1 MPPEAFNE
9 IETRR
14 VWWQPVYFDS
24 IFMVFQP
31 RLNGL
36 GMVKATIVTD
46 QADFAGG
53 VGKQQGN
60 KENQEIGAALAIRY
74 GVGDLATGIVDA
86 SINDFLLVL
95 AGSRDFGLDT
105 DGAPDAGQGGM
116 PMNFDLILKDQGFGS
131 VIL

>member
-1 MPPEAFNE
+1 MSPEAFNQ

-14 VWWQPVYFDS
+14 VRWQPVYFNS
-24 IFMVFQP
+24 IFIIFQP

-53 VGKQQGN
+53 IGKKQSN
-60 KENQEIGAALAIRY
+60 KENQEIRTALAVRY
-74 GVGDLATGIVDA
+74 GVGDLATGVVDA

-95 AGSRDFGLDT
+95 AGCRDFGLDT
-105 DGAPDAGQGGM
+105 DRSPDARQGGM
-116 PMNFDLILKDQGFGS
+116 PVNFDLILEDQGFGS